1 MYNKINIEGA
11 VLVSVSFTG
20 CGGSMVLSDG
30 SIMVDDVAIDTQG
43 YTKKALQWFP
53 TNALAFKD
61 KYTKR
66 VRRYLENIGIK
77 TPLGIVVG
85 EHALPEVETFIENA
99 KSAFMEEVD
108 EVCANYDL
116 IIDRHAREAVAKN
129 GSDKI
134 GKIIN
139 AVKLTRQQFRDTFK
153 VVSMPPVSLSTSSDE
168 EAEEIRAML
177 SDNALKALVEDA
189 SHLFKKSY
197 RGRESVTKAATAAT
211 FELQEKFYNL
221 SFSDPNLSV
230 VAEQFADLLDGVS
243 IDEQSGQT
251 FHAMYRFVKELSEET
266 SLLDLMKGE
275 KSGDGEDDTDAAQ
288 DTNVTALSSEGD
300 NSNVV
305 STVSNADTST
315 DEEAETSTTSDTS
328 AEAEVEQ
335 DVEDTVQTHTEDEEP
350 EVMPQRIN
358 GFGNF

>member
-20 CGGSMVLSDG
+20 CGGQKTINDG
-30 SIMVDDVAIDTQG
+30 AIIVDDIAIDTKG
-43 YTKKALQWFP
+43 YTKKELQWFP
-53 TNALAFKD
+53 NGALSFKD

-66 VRRYLENIGIK
+66 VKRYLDKIGIQ
-77 TPLGIVVG
+77 TPLGIIVG
-85 EHALPEVETFIENA
+85 EHAMPEFETFIEDA

-108 EVCANYDL
+108 EVCANYDM
-116 IIDRHAREAVAKN
+116 IVDRHARDASAEN

-153 VVSMPPVSLSTSSDE
+153 VVSMPPVTLSTSSDE
-168 EAEEIRAML
+168 EAEEIKAML

-189 SHLFKKSY
+189 NHLFKKSY
-197 RGRESVTKAATAAT
+197 RGREKVTKAATVKT

-221 SFSDPNLSV
+221 SFSDPQLSV
-230 VAEQFADLLDGVS
+230 VAEQFAELLDGVS
-243 IDEQSGQT
+243 IGEQSGQT

-275 KSGDGEDDTDAAQ
+275 TSDDGEDDTDAAQ
-288 DTNVTALSSEGD
+288 DTNVIALSSEGD

-305 STVSNADTST
+305 STVSNADTSS

>member
-11 VLVSVSFTG
+11 VLVHVSLTG
-20 CGGSMVLSDG
+20 CGGKKTINDG
-30 SIMVDDVAIDTQG
+30 SIIVDDVAIDTKG
-43 YTKKALQWFP
+43 FTKKELQWFP
-53 TNALAFKD
+53 TSALSFKD

-66 VRRYLENIGIK
+66 IKRYLENVGIS
-77 TPLGIVVG
+77 TPLGTVVG
-85 EHALPEVETFIENA
+85 EQSMPEFEAFIEDV
-99 KSAFMEEVD
+99 KSGFMEEVD

-116 IIDRHAREAVAKN
+116 IVDRHAREAIAAN
-129 GSDKI
+129 GSEKI

-153 VVSMPPVSLSTSSDE
+153 VVSMPPMSISTASDE
-168 EAEEIRAML
+168 EAEEIKAML
-177 SDNALKALVEDA
+177 SDNALKALVKDA
-189 SHLFKKSY
+189 NHLFKKSY

-266 SLLDLMKGE
+266 SLLDLMKGVTSDDSE
-275 KSGDGEDDTDAAQ
+275 EDTESTQDTD
-288 DTNVTALSSEGD
+288 VTSLSSEGD
-300 NSNVV
+300 NSDVV
-305 STVSNADTST
+305 STVSNADIST
-315 DEEAETSTTSDTS
+315 DEEAETSEESDTS
-328 AEAEVEQ
+328 TQVEVEQ
-335 DVEDTVQTHTEDEEP
+335 ESEDTVQTHTEDEVP
-350 EVMPQRIN
+350 EVMPQRIS